1 VPVLPIWAWLARRL
15 GKRIAYMMAVG
26 FWLVLLIGVFFL
38 PPMELGLAMLMAV
51 LMGFSYSAAH
61 MLPDAIFPDVIDWDE
76 LQTGERHEGVYYGT
90 KNFIR
95 KLTTAFA
102 IFLVL
107 QVLGWM
113 GYQTPPESAVT
124 FMQPDA
130 VLTGIRVLMG
140 PVASLILVAL
150 LIVTWLYPLNRSR
163 YERVQR
169 LLVRRRQR
177 DARRRAQAA
186 GAVPV
191 RTT

>member
-1 VPVLPIWAWLARRL
+1 
-15 GKRIAYMMAVG
+15 
-26 FWLVLLIGVFFL
+26 
-38 PPMELGLAMLMAV
+38 
-51 LMGFSYSAAH
+51 

-76 LQTGERHEGVYYGT
+76 LQTGERHEGVYYGV

-107 QVLGWM
+107 QVLGWL
-113 GYQTPPESAVT
+113 GYQTPPESAVV

-130 VLTGIRVLMG
+130 VLTGIRVLIG
-140 PVASLILVAL
+140 PVASLILITL
-150 LIVTWLYPLNRSR
+150 LIVTWLYPLDRSR

-169 LLVRRRQR
+169 LLVRRRRR
-177 DARRRAQAA
+177 DVLHRARTA
-186 GAVPV
+186 GTAPV